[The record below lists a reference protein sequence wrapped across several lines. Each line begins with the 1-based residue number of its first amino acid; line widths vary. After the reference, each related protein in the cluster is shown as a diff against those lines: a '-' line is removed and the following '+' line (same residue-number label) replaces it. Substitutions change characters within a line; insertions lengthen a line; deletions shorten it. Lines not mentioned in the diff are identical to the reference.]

1 MTADRGQLGQPGQ
14 LVLELR
20 PAESRHYGS
29 WSERIATVARF
40 SRPDEIHALCEEA
53 HALGARA
60 VLAVVDAPIR
70 EALLAFQRWR
80 DVPVWAV
87 VPNMF
92 AFIRD
97 LTDLGMVGAARSRF
111 TRLGPAAM
119 VRTGLGAVTRL
130 GAIRRRDFATGT
142 TLVAEMELAGLR
154 GLRVTRLFLHPQVTE
169 VALAGGVSA
178 VFTALADRA
187 DRLGIEAGIV
197 THNPLRAAAVLGPE
211 LGRFAAVVAPCNA
224 KGYKMFPDREACEGL
239 YRRDPGRFIA
249 AEVTAGG
256 AIEPTAALAHVRGLG
271 LAGAVVEP
279 RVVEQA
285 FRAASDGSA
294 RR

>member
-1 MTADRGQLGQPGQ
+1 VTADEGQ

-20 PAESRHYGS
+20 PAESRHYAS
-29 WSERIATVARF
+29 WTERMATVARF

-70 EALLAFQRWR
+70 EALVAFQRWR

-97 LTDLGMVGAARSRF
+97 LTDLGMVGAARARF

-119 VRTGLGAVTRL
+119 IRTGLGAVSRL

-169 VALAGGVSA
+169 IALAGGVSA

-187 DRLGIEAGIV
+187 ERLGIEAGIV
-197 THNPLRAAAVLGPE
+197 THNPLRAAAVLGRE
-211 LGRFAAVVAPCNA
+211 LGRFAAVVAPCNP
-224 KGYKMFPDREACEGL
+224 KGYKMFPDRDACEGL

-256 AIEPTAALAHVRGLG
+256 TVAPETAMAHVRALG

-279 RVVEQA
+279 RFVEQA
-285 FRAASDGSA
+285 FRATEAAAGV
-294 RR
+294 

>member
-1 MTADRGQLGQPGQ
+1 MTADEGQ

-20 PAESRHYGS
+20 PAESRHYAS
-29 WSERIATVARF
+29 WTERMATVARF
-40 SRPDEIHALCEEA
+40 SCPDEIHALCEEA

-60 VLAVVDAPIR
+60 VLAVVDAPLR
-70 EALLAFQRWR
+70 EALVAFQRWR

-97 LTDLGMVGAARSRF
+97 LTDLGMVGAARARF

-119 VRTGLGAVTRL
+119 IRTGLGAVSRL

-169 VALAGGVSA
+169 IALAGGVSA

-187 DRLGIEAGIV
+187 ERLGIEAGIV
-197 THNPLRAAAVLGPE
+197 THNPLRAAAVLGRE
-211 LGRFAAVVAPCNA
+211 LGRFAAVVAPCNP
-224 KGYKMFPDREACEGL
+224 KGYKMFPDRDACEGL

-256 AIEPTAALAHVRGLG
+256 TVAPETAMAHVRALG

-279 RVVEQA
+279 RFVEQA
-285 FRAASDGSA
+285 FRATKAAAGV
-294 RR
+294 